1 MSEWGYVIA
10 GWSVVVG
17 GLAAYAASVVL
28 RGRRL
33 APRVAPGRRR
43 WMESSGG

>member
-17 GLAAYAASVVL
+17 GLATYAASILL
-28 RGRRL
+28 RARRL
-33 APRVAPGRRR
+33 TPRVAPERRR
-43 WMESSGG
+43 WMESSGE

>member
-17 GLAAYAASVVL
+17 GLAVYAGSILL
-28 RGRRL
+28 RARRL
-33 APRVAPGRRR
+33 TPRVAPARRR
-43 WMESSGG
+43 WMGSPGA